1 MAATRVTA
9 TVLWT
14 LPVVGVFGLFSWAF
28 VDFLGVPPSVT
39 SEILIGALLTAF
51 AVTVFGL
58 RLGTAFLRRA
68 GLGLLVLTYFLAH
81 LTLLPVDATAS
92 LGFLSLALCTI
103 ELRILADRFVPLY
116 TGDLRDED
124 RERVGST
131 LQRSLVRVVAVSGIA
146 FLAAILGADLA
157 LAGTLPVTSIPTA
170 LVLAAALIGVI
181 LVLALWPVLEARG
194 AR

>member
-14 LPVVGVFGLFSWAF
+14 LPVVAVFGLFSWAF
-28 VDFLGVPPSVT
+28 VDFLGIPPAVSGG
-39 SEILIGALLTAF
+39 ILVGVLLVAF

-58 RLGTAFLRRA
+58 RFGKAFLRRV
-68 GLGLLVLTYFLAH
+68 GLGLLVLTYFAAH
-81 LTLLPVDATAS
+81 LTLLPIDATAS
-92 LGFLSLALCTI
+92 LGFLSLALFTI

-116 TGDLRDED
+116 AGDLRGED

-131 LQRSLVRVVAVSGIA
+131 LQRSLVRVVAVSAIA

-157 LAGTLPVTSIPTA
+157 LAGTLPVTTIPTA

-181 LVLALWPVLEARG
+181 LVLALWPLIERRETA
-194 AR
+194 